1 MVGENSPKNRK
12 TRRRRERLVFVVLPL
27 LVLSFVA
34 AGLTFDIQRGAAVD
48 LSGDLCPAA
57 EHITGRAAFLV
68 DLGKPLHPALNRYTG
83 TLLRD
88 VSFDL
93 AKGTELRVFALM
105 DDAENPRVLLA
116 RFCKPYD
123 NADLQLE
130 GAKDQAD
137 SLRDCDDLPAQ
148 LTDSV
153 RTAARRFCGLRAALQ
168 ADINTMAQRREK
180 PLVTGSWLVEAIEAA
195 QREFM
200 AHPGPRKLYVYSDML
215 QHAEWYS
222 HLDLDW
228 TDWRFDDFKIR
239 YDARTERPDTSPRPM
254 TDLQVNVFYTPR
266 QQLTALPRLKRIHQ
280 QFWQRYFAPAPV
292 TFEEQPM
299 LPSFAAVPQMEVLT
313 DAERIALE
321 RRRLE
326 QEIEATDRLIDRIEA
341 ERAALE
347 KGQDQQQQDAA
358 QNLEETNPP

>member
-1 MVGENSPKNRK
+1 MVAENSPKNRK
-12 TRRRRERLVFVVLPL
+12 SSRRRERLVFVVLPL

-34 AGLTFDIQRGAAVD
+34 AGLTFETQRGAAVD
-48 LSGDLCPAA
+48 LSGDLCPAEELIA
-57 EHITGRAAFLV
+57 GRAAFLV
-68 DLGKPLHPALNRYTG
+68 DLGKPLQPALDRDTG

-130 GAKDQAD
+130 GAKDRAD

-168 ADINTMAQRREK
+168 ADINTMAQRSEK
-180 PLVTGSWLVEAIEAA
+180 SLVTGSLLVEAIETTGP
-195 QREFM
+195 ELL
-200 AHPGPRKLYVYSDML
+200 AHSGPRKLYVYSDML

-239 YDARTERPDTSPRPM
+239 YDARTERPDASPM

-280 QFWQRYFAPAPV
+280 EFWRRYFAPAPV

-313 DAERIALE
+313 DAERIDLE

-326 QEIEATDRLIDRIEA
+326 QEIEATDRLIARIEA

-347 KGQDQQQQDAA
+347 MGQGQPQQDAA
-358 QNLEETNPP
+358 QRLEEANPP